1 MGALNK
7 LRWQCRRGTLELDI
21 VLEHYLEAGYPTA
34 DEREKS
40 AFVELLA
47 LEDSELLPYLIMGDK
62 LPIAEALA
70 ALVNKIRNLAASKNQ
85 TNFTWFFE

>member
-1 MGALNK
+1 MDALNK

-21 VLEHYLEAGYPTA
+21 LLEHYLEAGYPTA

-47 LEDSELLPYLIMGDK
+47 LEDSELLPYLMGDK
-62 LPIAEALA
+62 LPVAE
-70 ALVNKIRNLAASKNQ
+70 NLADVVKTIRDLQ
-85 TNFTWFFE
+85 TCNI

>member
-1 MGALNK
+1 MDALNK

-21 VLEHYLEAGYPTA
+21 MLEHYLEAGYPTA

-47 LEDSELLPYLIMGDK
+47 LEDSELLPYLMGDR
-62 LPIAEALA
+62 LPVAENLA
-70 ALVNKIRNLAASKNQ
+70 DMVKTIRNLQACKI
-85 TNFTWFFE
+85 